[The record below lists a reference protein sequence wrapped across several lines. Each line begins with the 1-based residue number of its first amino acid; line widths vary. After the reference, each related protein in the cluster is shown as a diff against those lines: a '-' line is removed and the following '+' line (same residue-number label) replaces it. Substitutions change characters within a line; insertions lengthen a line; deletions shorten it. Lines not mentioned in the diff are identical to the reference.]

1 MKIHVVIDLVYGA
14 EGSPGV
20 KLFRTKEAADF
31 EEARLLADDP
41 QDGTYLVCRDIC
53 ELEDI

>member
-14 EGSPGV
+14 EGSPGDT
-20 KLFRTKEAADF
+20 LFRTKEAADF